1 MGIRFRMGTPT
12 EVRRVLVRVSNMVV
26 NGQIEAKEANSII
39 SACNAVLYAIK
50 TEEQQKRIEEL
61 ERKISEYEQGRE
73 DGDWYW
79 P

>member
-1 MGIRFRMGTPT
+1 MGIRFRMKTPT

-50 TEEQQKRIEEL
+50 REEQQKRIEEV
-61 ERKISEYEQGRE
+61 ERKITEYEESRKGGE
-73 DGDWYW
+73 WY
-79 P
+79 

>member
-73 DGDWYW
+73 DGDWY
-79 P
+79 

>member
-26 NGQIEAKEANSII
+26 NGQLEAKEANSII

-73 DGDWYW
+73 DGDWY
-79 P
+79 

>member
-1 MGIRFRMGTPT
+1 MGIRFRMKTPT

-61 ERKISEYEQGRE
+61 ERKIMEYEESRR
-73 DGDWYW
+73 DGEWY
-79 P
+79 